1 MSLNI
6 LPVAFILGSLSIM
19 DMSIEAEQKINVNH
33 VPDYIEDIYKYLREM
48 EVRTEYANIIVRREL
63 SSWTLNM

>member
-1 MSLNI
+1 
-6 LPVAFILGSLSIM
+6 M

-48 EVRTEYANIIVRREL
+48 EVRTNYAYIIVCVCAII
-63 SSWTLNM
+63 